1 VLPHR
6 RARSAA
12 ALLTALAALAGVAAC
27 GEEPGADASTLA
39 TAAPNPSPSV
49 WTMNGAP
56 AAARAA
62 TRALLR
68 TGDLPKGYTP
78 TPLTV
83 PPAKVVRPAPCWVL
97 WGPAT
102 GLLDGSTGRAATAFV
117 AADYTAA
124 VAHSVGVYT
133 TPASGVAAV
142 ERARKLGKSCAKT
155 VVDGATFAVTAADH
169 PGAGGA
175 PGVTLVLRQAKG
187 VSQTTVTL
195 SGRMVSVLTIASR
208 PPGPRPAVLQQ
219 ATTAATRRLTE
230 AAAAGA

>member
-1 VLPHR
+1 MLRQR
-6 RARSAA
+6 RAGSAA
-12 ALLTALAALAGVAAC
+12 ALLTALAALLGVAAC
-27 GEEPGADASTLA
+27 GDEASDASTLA
-39 TAAPNPSPSV
+39 TPAPNPSPSV

-56 AAARAA
+56 AAAQAA

-68 TGDLPKGYTP
+68 TSDLPKGYTP

-117 AADYTAA
+117 AGDYSTA

-142 ERARKLGKSCAKT
+142 ERARKLGRSCAKT